1 MIRFIPFYL
10 LLIIGFLLTACVS
23 KKKYEE
29 TLLNSSK
36 RSDYFED
43 KISLLERQ
51 ILNKEAKIDTLEI
64 LYAEQRGANEVLLLT
79 QDKLQDRL
87 DEVQDVVLQE
97 RASKNSTTQDFSAT
111 VREKEAIIQQRE
123 QKLLEL
129 QQVIDTQAGAQN
141 KMMAD
146 FTNQLTAY
154 GNDKYSAKIISGELR
169 LSLSEDLFFR
179 SGQARVKTEG
189 IGNLARIAGLI
200 NAYPSIKV
208 SVIGNTDNKKPR
220 SYKDNWEFSA
230 LRAVNVVRVL
240 TDEYGVSPSRII
252 AGGKGEYAPIASNST
267 PQGQTEN
274 RRIDFIVV
282 SRMDRVVR
290 DLNKALK
297 EEK

>member
-1 MIRFIPFYL
+1 MIRFTPLY
-10 LLIIGFLLTACVS
+10 LLIITGFLLTSCVT

-36 RSDYFED
+36 RSQYFED
-43 KISLLERQ
+43 QIDLLGRQ
-51 ILNKEAKIDTLEI
+51 IANKEAKIDSLEI
-64 LYAEQRGANEVLLLT
+64 LYAEQRGANEVLLIT

-87 DEVQDVVLQE
+87 DEVQDKVLQE
-97 RASKNSTTQDFSAT
+97 QASKNSTTQDFSMM
-111 VREKEAIIQQRE
+111 VKEKEALIQQRN
-123 QKLLEL
+123 QKLSNL
-129 QQVIDTQAGAQN
+129 QQIIDKQAGEQN

-154 GNDKYSAKIISGELR
+154 GTDKYSAKIISGELR

-189 IGNLARIAGLI
+189 IGNLARMAGLI
-200 NAYPSIKV
+200 NTYPSIKV
-208 SVIGNTDNKKPR
+208 YVIGNTDNQKPR
-220 SYKDNWEFSA
+220 SFKDNWELSA

-252 AGGKGEYAPIASNST
+252 AGGKGEFAPIASNSS
-267 PQGQTEN
+267 PQGQAEN
-274 RRIDFIVV
+274 RRMDFIVI

-290 DLNKALK
+290 DIDKALK
-297 EEK
+297 AEE